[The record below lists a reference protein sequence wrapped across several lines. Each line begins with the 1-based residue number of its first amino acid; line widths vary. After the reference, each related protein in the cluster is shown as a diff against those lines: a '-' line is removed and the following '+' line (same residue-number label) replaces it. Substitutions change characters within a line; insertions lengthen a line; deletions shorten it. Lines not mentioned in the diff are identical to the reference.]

1 MDILI
6 LSGKGKNVKIDR
18 RLFANFDW
26 VLLGLVLLISGI
38 GILNLYSAGY
48 NLRVT
53 EEHLYTKQM
62 SWILL
67 GLIMMVIAFSV
78 DYHIIIRHAYLIYVV
93 SVLLLFLVS
102 FYGNIVHGSQ
112 RWLVIWGFSFQ
123 PSELMKLAIIIV
135 LVRYFDDNME
145 KGYYPANLV
154 ILLTIVGIPFFMIV
168 RQPDLGTAMFLMVL
182 FLSMAV
188 FAGIGRKLLIRLGLG
203 GMIFAPL
210 FWFFLKDYQRER
222 ILTFLNPERDP
233 LGAGYHIIQSIIA
246 IGSGGVWGKGILKGT
261 QTQLRFLPEQQTDFA
276 FSVFAEEWGF
286 IGSICPDV
294 YISCVDTVGFKDH
307 TIFQRLARGV
317 DGLWSDNVCLLGY
330 IYKYWYGYRH
340 IPCCGNTAPLF
351 QLWWVFDDCSDDRS
365 GSVDECEHEEVYPS
379 TMMALIVPLVSLR
392 RGTKRGDLE

>member
-210 FWFFLKDYQRER
+210 CWFFLKDYQKER

-246 IGSGGVWGKGILKGT
+246 VGSGGVWGKGILKGT

-286 IGSICPDV
+286 VGVFVLMFIFLVLVLWGLKIARYSRDLTGALTAFGVTMFVFWGIFINIGMVIGIFPV
-294 YISCVDTVGFKDH
+294 VGIPLPFFSYGGSSMIVLM
-307 TIFQRLARGV
+307 TGV
-317 DGLWSDNVCLLGY
+317 GLLMNV
-330 IYKYWYGYRH
+330 
-340 IPCCGNTAPLF
+340 
-351 QLWWVFDDCSDDRS
+351 S
-365 GSVDECEHEEVYPS
+365 
-379 TMMALIVPLVSLR
+379 MR
-392 RGTKRGDLE
+392 RFILQP

>member
-188 FAGIGRKLLIRLGLG
+188 FAGVGRKLLIRLGLG
-203 GMIFAPL
+203 GMMFAPL
-210 FWFFLKDYQRER
+210 CWFFLKDYQKER

-246 IGSGGVWGKGILKGT
+246 VGSGGVWGKGILKGT

-286 IGSICPDV
+286 VGVFVLMFIFLVLVLWGLKIARYSRDLTGALTAFGVTMFVFWGIFINIGMVIGIFPV
-294 YISCVDTVGFKDH
+294 VGIPLPFFSYGGSSMIVLM
-307 TIFQRLARGV
+307 TGV
-317 DGLWSDNVCLLGY
+317 GLLMNV
-330 IYKYWYGYRH
+330 
-340 IPCCGNTAPLF
+340 
-351 QLWWVFDDCSDDRS
+351 S
-365 GSVDECEHEEVYPS
+365 
-379 TMMALIVPLVSLR
+379 MR
-392 RGTKRGDLE
+392 RFILQP

>member
-67 GLIMMVIAFSV
+67 GLIMMIIAFSV

-188 FAGIGRKLLIRLGLG
+188 FAGIGRKVLIRLGLG

-210 FWFFLKDYQRER
+210 CWFFLKDYQKER

-246 IGSGGVWGKGILKGT
+246 VGSGGVWGKGILKGT

-286 IGSICPDV
+286 VGVFVLMFIFLVLVLWGLKIARYSRDLTGALTAFGVTMFVFWGIFINIGMVIGIFPV
-294 YISCVDTVGFKDH
+294 VGIPLPFFSYGGSSMIVLM
-307 TIFQRLARGV
+307 TGV
-317 DGLWSDNVCLLGY
+317 GLLMNV
-330 IYKYWYGYRH
+330 
-340 IPCCGNTAPLF
+340 
-351 QLWWVFDDCSDDRS
+351 S
-365 GSVDECEHEEVYPS
+365 
-379 TMMALIVPLVSLR
+379 MR
-392 RGTKRGDLE
+392 RFILQP

>member
-145 KGYYPANLV
+145 RGYYPANLL

-188 FAGIGRKLLIRLGLG
+188 FAGVGRKLLIRLGLG

-286 IGSICPDV
+286 VGVFVLMFIFLVLVLWGLKIARYSRDLTGALTAFGVTMFVFWGIFINIGIVIGIFPV
-294 YISCVDTVGFKDH
+294 VGIPLPFFSYGGSSMIVLM
-307 TIFQRLARGV
+307 TGV
-317 DGLWSDNVCLLGY
+317 GLLMNV
-330 IYKYWYGYRH
+330 
-340 IPCCGNTAPLF
+340 
-351 QLWWVFDDCSDDRS
+351 S
-365 GSVDECEHEEVYPS
+365 
-379 TMMALIVPLVSLR
+379 MR
-392 RGTKRGDLE
+392 RFILQP

>member
-188 FAGIGRKLLIRLGLG
+188 FAGIGRKVLIRLGLG

-210 FWFFLKDYQRER
+210 CWFFLKDYQKER

-246 IGSGGVWGKGILKGT
+246 VGSGGVWGKGILKGT

-286 IGSICPDV
+286 VGVFVLMFIFLVLVLWGLKIARYSRDLTGALTAFGVTMFVFWGIFINIGMVIGIFPV
-294 YISCVDTVGFKDH
+294 VGIPLPFFSYGGSSMIVLM
-307 TIFQRLARGV
+307 TGV
-317 DGLWSDNVCLLGY
+317 GLLMNV
-330 IYKYWYGYRH
+330 
-340 IPCCGNTAPLF
+340 
-351 QLWWVFDDCSDDRS
+351 S
-365 GSVDECEHEEVYPS
+365 
-379 TMMALIVPLVSLR
+379 MR
-392 RGTKRGDLE
+392 RFILQP

>member
-48 NLRVT
+48 NLRVN

-145 KGYYPANLV
+145 RGYYPANLL

-188 FAGIGRKLLIRLGLG
+188 FAGVGRKLLIRLGLG

-246 IGSGGVWGKGILKGT
+246 VGSGGVWGKGILKGT

-286 IGSICPDV
+286 IGVSVLMFIFLVLILWGLKITRYSRDLPGALTAFGV
-294 YISCVDTVGFKDH
+294 TMFVFWGIFINIGMVIGIFPVVGIPLPFFSYGGSSMIVLM
-307 TIFQRLARGV
+307 TGV
-317 DGLWSDNVCLLGY
+317 GLLMNV
-330 IYKYWYGYRH
+330 
-340 IPCCGNTAPLF
+340 
-351 QLWWVFDDCSDDRS
+351 S
-365 GSVDECEHEEVYPS
+365 
-379 TMMALIVPLVSLR
+379 MR
-392 RGTKRGDLE
+392 RFILQP